1 MMQLSGG
8 IYNVKLHA
16 LHGRSMP
23 NDGDDDY
30 SELRVCLFIRFR
42 PVGWKQQ

>member
-23 NDGDDDY
+23 NDDDDY

-42 PVGWKQQ
+42 PVGW